1 MPCSVSPGIHIS
13 PSTERITVSH
23 TRTHT
28 RTRTHPPTPDIFMY
42 IYLCSSLVFCLFLPL
57 EHELH
62 EDGDPVSTDGAAH
75 SPQNP
80 EGRPH
85 PMDLS
90 PTIFAELMKE
100 ITFPLNG
107 RGGPI
112 SAVPERNQARGRRSQ
127 QFHQRVPQF
136 VSAKATRLECARQK
150 RMENNSME
158 DVNVSVFTHIC
169 MFNRPLS

>member
-1 MPCSVSPGIHIS
+1 M
-13 PSTERITVSH
+13 
-23 TRTHT
+23 RTGT
-28 RTRTHPPTPDIFMY
+28 
-42 IYLCSSLVFCLFLPL
+42 LLSSA
-57 EHELH
+57 
-62 EDGDPVSTDGAAH
+62 TDGAAR

-90 PTIFAELMKE
+90 PTIFGELMKE

-112 SAVPERNQARGRRSQ
+112 REVPERNQARGHRSQ
-127 QFHQRVPQF
+127 QFHQRVHQS

-158 DVNVSVFTHIC
+158 DVKVSVFTHIC
-169 MFNRPLS
+169 MFNRPLSWYIFWTNVLYSESHHTPANVSAPCTKSPMRQLSTKLGGSSILQNQYYEG